1 MIDWLISIH
10 DFQTTHWGSLGGRH
24 FFLIETLLL
33 AFAICKWGIPITTD
47 MMVNASA
54 GLAGKHFGDKSRTM
68 VINASTNNPE
78 LANMLVSIGVGRA
91 GGIANPLGSNFANIY
106 LMYLVAPVWVF
117 LHWNLTGQGAK
128 AKQLVA
134 LIIREKKLVF
144 SHVFMAAVMFV
155 FSSVTYYF
163 MTGYHQFARQTDK
176 PTLHS
181 SGLLLTG
188 AGISLVGV
196 ILFLVWNKR
205 QQKKRPD
212 LFDDI
217 DSEDHTESW
226 KVFFIGT
233 GGLIIASILLN
244 AIFLGWT
251 AIYGVTLQGFL
262 GAAVFAGLHYFAGA
276 LATSLPELKVAVD
289 NYRKLSSS
297 DLNTALSSAS
307 VSNMTNL
314 AIAIIGIFLI
324 IILGAMGM
332 NFVL

>member
-10 DFQTTHWGSLGGRH
+10 DFQTDHWGSFGGRH

-106 LMYLVAPVWVF
+106 LMYLIAPVWVF
-117 LHWNLTGQGAK
+117 LHWLFTGQGGK
-128 AKQLVA
+128 SKQLVA
-134 LIIREKKLVF
+134 LMAREKKLVF
-144 SHVFMAAVMFV
+144 THVFMALLMFL
-155 FSSVTYYF
+155 FSSVAYYY
-163 MTGYHQFARQTDK
+163 MTGYHQFSRQTET

-188 AGISLVGV
+188 AGISIVGV
-196 ILFLVWNKR
+196 ILFLLWDRHQKR
-205 QQKKRPD
+205 KRPE

-217 DSEDHTESW
+217 DSEAHTESW
-226 KVFFIGT
+226 KIFAIGT
-233 GGLIIASILLN
+233 GGLIICSFLLN

-251 AIYGVTLQGFL
+251 AVYRTTLQGFL

-289 NYRKLSSS
+289 NYRKLTPS

-314 AIAIIGIFLI
+314 AIAVVGILLI
-324 IILGAMGM
+324 VLLGAMGM
-332 NFVL
+332 TFVL

>member
-1 MIDWLISIH
+1 MIDWLVSIH
-10 DFQTTHWGSLGGRH
+10 EFQTNNWGSFGGRH
-24 FFLIETLLL
+24 FFLIQTLLL
-33 AFAICKWGIPITTD
+33 VFAICKWGIPITTD

-54 GLAGKHFGDKSRTM
+54 GLAGKHLGDKSRTM

-106 LMYLVAPVWVF
+106 LMYLIAPVWVF
-117 LHWNLTGQGAK
+117 LHWTFTGQGGK

-134 LIIREKKLVF
+134 LIAREKKLVF
-144 SHVFMAAVMFV
+144 THVFMAFLMFL
-155 FSSVTYYF
+155 FSSVAYYY
-163 MTGYHQFARQTDK
+163 MTGYNQFSRQTET
-176 PTLHS
+176 PVLHS

-188 AGISLVGV
+188 AGISLVGI
-196 ILFLVWNKR
+196 ILFLIWNR
-205 QQKKRPD
+205 NQQKKRPE

-217 DSEDHTESW
+217 DSKEHTDSW
-226 KVFFIGT
+226 KTFAIGT
-233 GGLIIASILLN
+233 GGLIVCSFALN
-244 AIFLGWT
+244 AVFLGWT
-251 AIYGVTLQGFL
+251 AVYGTNLQGFL

-289 NYRKLSSS
+289 NYRKLTPS

-314 AIAIIGIFLI
+314 AIAVIGILLI
-324 IILGAMGM
+324 VGLGALGV

>member
-1 MIDWLISIH
+1 MIDWLIGIH
-10 DFQTTHWGSLGGRH
+10 EFQTTHWGSFGGRH

-106 LMYLVAPVWVF
+106 LMYLIAPAWVF
-117 LHWNLTGQGAK
+117 LHWTFTGQGAK
-128 AKQLVA
+128 ARQLAA

-144 SHVFMAAVMFV
+144 SHVVMASVMFI

-163 MTGYHQFARQTDK
+163 MTGYHQFSRQTET

-181 SGLLLTG
+181 SQLLLTG

-196 ILFLVWNKR
+196 ILFLMWNKR
-205 QQKKRPD
+205 QQKKRPE

-226 KVFFIGT
+226 MVFLVGT

-276 LATSLPELKVAVD
+276 LATSLPELNVAVA

-297 DLNTALSSAS
+297 DLNTALASAS
-307 VSNMTNL
+307 VSNMANL
-314 AIAIIGIFLI
+314 AIAIIGILLI
-324 IILGAMGM
+324 ILLGAMGM

>member
-1 MIDWLISIH
+1 MIDWLVSLH
-10 DFQTTHWGSLGGRH
+10 EFQAAHWGSFGGQH

-106 LMYLVAPVWVF
+106 LMYLVAPVWVI
-117 LHWNLTGQGAK
+117 LHWILTGQSGK

-134 LIIREKKLVF
+134 LIGNEKKLVIT
-144 SHVFMAAVMFV
+144 HVLMSLLMFL
-155 FSSVTYYF
+155 FSSVAYYY
-163 MTGYHQFARQTDK
+163 MTGYHQFSRQTET

-181 SGLLLTG
+181 SGMLLTG

-196 ILFLVWNKR
+196 ILFLVWDR
-205 QQKKRPD
+205 HQKIKRPE

-217 DSEDHTESW
+217 DSEEHTESW
-226 KVFFIGT
+226 KVFAMGT
-233 GGLIIASILLN
+233 IGLIIASILLN
-244 AIFLGWT
+244 AIFLGWS
-251 AIYGVTLQGFL
+251 AVYGTTLRGFL
-262 GAAVFAGLHYFAGA
+262 GTAVFAGLHYFAGA
-276 LATSLPELKVAVD
+276 LVTSLPELKVAVD
-289 NYRKLSSS
+289 NYRKLSPS
-297 DLNTALSSAS
+297 DLNTGLSSAS

-314 AIAIIGIFLI
+314 AIAIVGILLI
-324 IILGAMGM
+324 LLLQAMGM

>member
-1 MIDWLISIH
+1 MIDWLVSIH
-10 DFQTTHWGSLGGRH
+10 EFQANNWAAFGGRH

-33 AFAICKWGIPITTD
+33 TFAVCKWGIPITTD

-91 GGIANPLGSNFANIY
+91 GGIANPLGSNFANLY
-106 LMYLVAPVWVF
+106 LMYLIAPVWVF
-117 LHWNLTGQGAK
+117 LHWTFTGQGGK
-128 AKQLVA
+128 AKQLVS
-134 LIIREKKLVF
+134 LIGKEKKLVVT
-144 SHVFMAAVMFV
+144 HIIMAVIMFL
-155 FSSVTYYF
+155 FSSVAYYF
-163 MTGYHQFARQTDK
+163 MTGYNQFSRQAEA
-176 PTLHS
+176 PVLHS
-181 SGLLLTG
+181 SGLLFTG

-196 ILFLVWNKR
+196 ILFLIWNR
-205 QQKKRPD
+205 YQQKKRPE

-217 DSEDHTESW
+217 DSEDHTDSW
-226 KVFFIGT
+226 KTFAIGT
-233 GGLIIASILLN
+233 GGLIICSFLLN
-244 AIFLGWT
+244 AVFLGWT
-251 AIYGVTLQGFL
+251 GVYGTTLKGFL

-289 NYRKLSSS
+289 NYRKLTPS
-297 DLNTALSSAS
+297 DLNTALASAS

-314 AIAIIGIFLI
+314 AIAIVGILLI
-324 IILGAMGM
+324 VGLGALGV

>member
-1 MIDWLISIH
+1 MIDWLVSIH
-10 DFQTTHWGSLGGRH
+10 EFQTNNWGSFGGRH
-24 FFLIETLLL
+24 FFLIETLILV
-33 AFAICKWGIPITTD
+33 FAICKWGIPITTD

-106 LMYLVAPVWVF
+106 LMYLIAPVWVL
-117 LHWNLTGQGAK
+117 LHWALTGQGGK

-134 LIIREKKLVF
+134 LMAREKKLVF
-144 SHVFMAAVMFV
+144 THVLMALLMFL
-155 FSSVTYYF
+155 FSSVAYYY
-163 MTGYHQFARQTDK
+163 MTGYHQFSRQTET

-181 SGLLLTG
+181 TSLLLTG
-188 AGISLVGV
+188 AGISIVGV
-196 ILFLVWNKR
+196 ILFLMWDRHQKR
-205 QQKKRPD
+205 KRPE

-226 KVFFIGT
+226 KTFAFGT
-233 GGLIIASILLN
+233 GGLIICSFLLN
-244 AIFLGWT
+244 AVFLGWT
-251 AIYGVTLQGFL
+251 AVYGTTLQGFL

-289 NYRKLSSS
+289 NYRKLTPS

-314 AIAIIGIFLI
+314 AIAIVGILLI
-324 IILGAMGM
+324 ILLGAMGM